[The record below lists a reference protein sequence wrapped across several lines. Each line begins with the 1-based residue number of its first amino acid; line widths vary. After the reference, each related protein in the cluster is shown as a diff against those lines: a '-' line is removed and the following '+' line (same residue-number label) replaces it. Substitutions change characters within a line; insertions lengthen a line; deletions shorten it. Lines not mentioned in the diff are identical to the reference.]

1 MRGRTV
7 PDLRTAGEGAARKR
21 AITFLRHGRNPNGRQ
36 FRRPGCRWRHPARCR
51 RRQFRDPCRRLW
63 PQSQRLQH
71 SELSVFVR
79 PDPPGQRP
87 AAEFGDAG
95 GWCVDRR
102 LLHLPGRLHRRGDH
116 AERHALS
123 HSRHRRRRSPD
134 PHRRASD
141 QIHGQGRI
149 PAGRGG
155 DRRRHVSGPARPIT
169 STTRSGSPIPPI
181 RRRSACGRPL
191 PTRSRKAASRCR

>member
-1 MRGRTV
+1 MRGGTV

-21 AITFLRHGRNPNGRQ
+21 AIIFLRHGRNPNGRQ

-51 RRQFRDPCRRLW
+51 RRQFRIPCRRLW

-116 AERHALS
+116 TERHALS

-134 PHRRASD
+134 PDRRASD

-149 PAGRGG
+149 QAGRGG
-155 DRRRHVSGPARPIT
+155 DRRGHVSGPARPIT
-169 STTRSGSPIPPI
+169 STTRSGLPIPPI
-181 RRRSACGRPL
+181 PRRSACGRHL
-191 PTRSRKAASRCR
+191 PTRSRKGASRCR